1 MICKVSSL
9 CTTAMV
15 LCSSIR
21 HQQGPLISQSHLRK
35 SQKTLQTSI
44 ESPGWMCLIA
54 FLRKPMG
61 LLHGFYGNV
70 GTCLKI
76 YNSRLWNPNVPMSQS
91 LLARNLRHRP
101 LLAHSLKMAQS
112 PSVHQMGWHPLWY
125 EKFPARKPVVQMVRK
140 SWPRG
145 LLEQP
150 RICWSVQWQIGRV
163 FRICIQCAY
172 F

>member
-44 ESPGWMCLIA
+44 ESPGWMCLIV

-76 YNSRLWNPNVPMSQS
+76 YNSRLWNPNVPIFVGKKSQAS
-91 LLARNLRHRP
+91 TTSGTLSEDGSEPKRAPDGLAPIVIRKISSTETRCSNGP
-101 LLAHSLKMAQS
+101 KILA
-112 PSVHQMGWHPLWY
+112 
-125 EKFPARKPVVQMVRK
+125 
-140 SWPRG
+140 
-145 LLEQP
+145 
-150 RICWSVQWQIGRV
+150 
-163 FRICIQCAY
+163 
-172 F
+172 